1 MTETHIH
8 PPVVVRPGDGTPIPG
23 PEGIT
28 LKLTREQSGG
38 AIGVLEAVSE
48 PGFDAPRHVHRVHD
62 ELFYV
67 LGGEFLFLV
76 GDELVSAPAGTLVF
90 VPRGTVHAP
99 KVVSDEPGKVLVA
112 YTPGGQEGAFVEF
125 AALAAEGQVDIADAR
140 FAEVLERYESE
151 VVGPPI

>member
-1 MTETHIH
+1 
-8 PPVVVRPGDGTPIPG
+8 
-23 PEGIT
+23 
-28 LKLTREQSGG
+28 
-38 AIGVLEAVSE
+38 
-48 PGFDAPRHVHRVHD
+48 VHD